1 MMLGM
6 TAMNVV
12 VVSVVVVPVMT
23 FGLKRMKM
31 NFHRIYKNDM
41 VNGEGVRTTLFV
53 SGCDHG
59 CKGCYNK
66 STWNPNSGQLFTDDH
81 ITEILDSLEPDHIS
95 GLSLTGGDPLY
106 HDNLGTILKLM
117 TLLRWR
123 YGHSKDIWMWT
134 GFTKDEIDS
143 TPGGVWQIR
152 RRIIADVDVLIDGKF
167 EQDKF
172 EHGLPFRGSTNQIIH
187 RFTEL

>member
-1 MMLGM
+1 
-6 TAMNVV
+6 
-12 VVSVVVVPVMT
+12 
-23 FGLKRMKM
+23 M

-66 STWNPNSGQLFTDDH
+66 STWNPNNGEAFTPDT

-106 HDNLGTILKLM
+106 HGNLAKIS
-117 TLLRWR
+117 LLIDHVRR
-123 YGHSKDIWMWT
+123 RFGNTKNIWMWT
-134 GFTKDEIDS
+134 GYTLDEIKEQ
-143 TPGGVWQIR
+143 PGGDGVMR
-152 RRIIADVDVLIDGKF
+152 RNIVRNVDVLIDGKF

-187 RFTEL
+187 RFTNI